1 MKESLIID
9 FTLVYNR
16 HKKPLF
22 NYLMK
27 ITRSRMLAEDIIHN
41 VFLKLYENASL
52 IREPEK
58 VEFWLFSTARNEAMN
73 SFRKNTFTADCGTEF
88 PEIFQGDPF
97 ADIENNEM
105 RTIIMKELE
114 KMDSSQSEVF
124 ILKEYSGMS
133 YKDVSGVLNIP
144 EDLVKSRLYKVREK
158 LKAAIKQIYI
168 GEK

>member
-1 MKESLIID
+1 MKESRIID

-16 HKKPLF
+16 HKKPLY

-27 ITRSRMLAEDIIHN
+27 ITRSRMLAEDIMHN
-41 VFLKLYENASL
+41 VFLKLYENEAL

-58 VEFWLFSTARNEAMN
+58 VEFWLFSAARNEAMS
-73 SFRKNTFTADCGTEF
+73 SFRKNRHSVDSGAEL
-88 PEIFQGDPF
+88 PEIVQSDPF
-97 ADIENNEM
+97 ADFEESEI
-105 RTIIMKELE
+105 RSIVMKELDR
-114 KMDSSQSEVF
+114 MDSSQSEVF

-133 YKDVSGVLNIP
+133 YRDVSGVMNIP

-158 LKAAIKQIYI
+158 LKTAIRKIYT